1 MDAKAAIDLPSV
13 ADSPVA
19 EPDSSLPDVKQS
31 EHTRQ
36 AWLTVAGSVL
46 VYFVSFGFMTSFGYF
61 QTHYTQN
68 DLSEWSPG
76 LIALI
81 GSMQLGLMNVIGPV
95 AGALFDVYG
104 SKVSSSCLLFKWILY
119 TTSQALTVIL

>member
-1 MDAKAAIDLPSV
+1 MDAKATSEQPNV
-13 ADSPVA
+13 ASSAVV
-19 EPDSSLPDVKQS
+19 EPDSVPDIKQS

-36 AWLTVAGSVL
+36 AWLTVLGSIL
-46 VYFVSFGFMTSFGYF
+46 VYFVSFGFMTSFGYY
-61 QTHYTQN
+61 QTYYTRN

-81 GSMQLGLMNVIGPV
+81 GSMQLGLMNIVGPV

-104 SKVSSSCLLFKWILY
+104 SKVGF
-119 TTSQALTVIL
+119 